1 MNEERLIQHSL
12 SLLLFLL
19 NFIIIFFFRGC
30 FLFTNSHK
38 KNRRTQQTDY
48 LHGKLFHSPRHI
60 GHNLFVC

>member
-19 NFIIIFFFRGC
+19 NFIIIFFFVVVF
-30 FLFTNSHK
+30 FLQIHI

>member
-19 NFIIIFFFRGC
+19 NFIIIFFFVVVF
-30 FLFTNSHK
+30 FLQIHI
-38 KNRRTQQTDY
+38 KNRRTQQADY